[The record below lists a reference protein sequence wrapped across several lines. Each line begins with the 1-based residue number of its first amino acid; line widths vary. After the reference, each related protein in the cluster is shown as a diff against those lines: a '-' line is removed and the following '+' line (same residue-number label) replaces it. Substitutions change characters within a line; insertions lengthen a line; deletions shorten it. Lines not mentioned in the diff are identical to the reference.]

1 MALDNL
7 LHTMLDMLTSPH
19 TRVDVLNAK
28 NGQPMETNI
37 GKLFSLFS
45 WGLQMTHEH
54 GERVK
59 LWDNLDNAQGAV
71 LDRYGANFGVYRSG
85 TNDDYYRLLIK
96 VKMLAQLSG
105 GDIDT
110 VIRAAAELL
119 GVDAEDI
126 EMAEIFPAKVWIYV
140 DQVII
145 DEYHMEIIHLIAR
158 VMKRIVAAGVGMRLF
173 LRVKH
178 EFHQPLYLNTAVST
192 YVRLGVNTAS
202 KEDQASWQSTTTP

>member
-7 LHTMLDMLTSPH
+7 LYTMLDMLTSPH
-19 TRVDVLNAK
+19 TRTDVLNAK
-28 NGQPMETNI
+28 QGLPMETNI

-54 GERVK
+54 AERVK

-71 LDRYGANFGVYRSG
+71 LDRYGANFGVYRNG
-85 TNDDYYRLLIK
+85 TDDDYYRLLIK

-110 VIRAAAELL
+110 VICAASELL
-119 GVDAEDI
+119 GVPAEEIDL
-126 EMAEIFPAKVWIYV
+126 AEVFPAKVWIYV

-145 DEYHMEIIHLIAR
+145 DEYHMEIIQLIAR

-178 EFHQPLYLNTAVST
+178 EFHQTLYLNTAVST
-192 YVRLGVNTAS
+192 YVRLGVNTATE
-202 KEDQASWQSTTTP
+202 EDQASWQNTTTP